1 MKKDIA
7 KQKFFATRE
16 PQSDVEGDLELSVR
30 FAQSSIVLTKN
41 NHISGDYQPHLVSE
55 RDTLLLCKPL
65 NRSVPVSE
73 SISVWLYNKDGSVF
87 VSNQVSHDNVP
98 LLLGKLPS
106 DIDFNDDNFT
116 EPDVYE
122 YTISKQSEFSKMFD
136 DPTGSYLA
144 NLLTR

>member
-1 MKKDIA
+1 M
-7 KQKFFATRE
+7 
-16 PQSDVEGDLELSVR
+16 
-30 FAQSSIVLTKN
+30 
-41 NHISGDYQPHLVSE
+41 
-55 RDTLLLCKPL
+55 
-65 NRSVPVSE
+65 
-73 SISVWLYNKDGSVF
+73 F

-98 LLLGKLPS
+98 LLLGKLSS